1 MRPILS
7 FRLICVAIAAA
18 IACGAVGC
26 GKSEGDASA
35 PPSEEAAPRPP
46 GAKGAPNFV
55 IVMTDDQAI
64 RSLSFMPAVRHLLGE
79 RGMTFTKSFTTTPE
93 CCPARATFLTGQYSH
108 NHGVLSSDP
117 PEGGYAALEDRD
129 NILPVW
135 LQAAGYRTAHVGKYL
150 NGYGIESRGS
160 DPSEVPEGWDS
171 WSAPVNGTED
181 RRYGYTLN
189 IDGGL
194 HDYGEESRAY
204 QTDVFARQ
212 ASAFVRRSAGTRPF
226 FLNVAPTAP
235 HSEGVI
241 PATTPRDPRP
251 APRHL
256 GRLEGTALPQAPSF
270 KTPPGD
276 SVPDAIAHRVERGDE
291 QTSISMLEAGFL
303 GRSESLLAV
312 DEMVRRL
319 VQDLRDTGELDD
331 TIFIFT
337 SDNGFLLGEHGLRG
351 KDVAYEEA
359 VRVPLIVRGPGIDGG
374 ATNASLVAN
383 VDLAPTMLEL
393 AKASP
398 ERKLDGQ
405 SLVGALRGEDSP
417 ARKALLLELLDGREE
432 FQAVRTK
439 RWKLADYAGGGSQ
452 LFDLGKDPYE
462 LKNLAGDP
470 AVADTERD
478 LRQKLRELSDC
489 AGASCR

>member
-1 MRPILS
+1 MRSTLS
-7 FRLICVAIAAA
+7 FRLGCVAIVVA
-18 IACGAVGC
+18 IAGGAASCGQ
-26 GKSEGDASA
+26 SEGEAGA
-35 PPSEEAAPRPP
+35 PRSEEAAPRPP
-46 GAKGAPNFV
+46 SAKGAPNFV

-64 RSLSFMPAVRHLLGE
+64 RSLRFMPAVRHLIGE

-117 PEGGYAALEDRD
+117 PKGGYAALEDKD
-129 NILPVW
+129 NILPAW
-135 LQAAGYRTAHVGKYL
+135 LQVAGYRTGHVGKYL

-160 DPSEVPEGWDS
+160 DPSEVPLGWDS
-171 WSAPVNGTED
+171 WSAPVDGTED

-194 HDYGEESRAY
+194 HDYGEGPRAY

-256 GRLEGTALPQAPSF
+256 GRLEGTALPRTPSF
-270 KTPPGD
+270 KTPPRD
-276 SVPDAIAHRVERGDE
+276 SVPDAIVRRVERGED
-291 QTSISMLEAGFL
+291 QTSISMLESGFL

-312 DEMVRRL
+312 DEMVERL
-319 VQDLRDTGELDD
+319 DRNLRKTGELAD
-331 TIFIFT
+331 TYFIFT
-337 SDNGFLLGEHGLRG
+337 SDNGYLLGEHGLRG

-359 VRVPLIVRGPGIDGG
+359 VRVPLIVRGPGVDAGT
-374 ATNASLVAN
+374 TNASLVAN
-383 VDLAPTMLEL
+383 VDLAPTITDL

-398 ERKLDGQ
+398 ERKLDGR
-405 SLVGALRGEDSP
+405 SLVSTLRGDDSP
-417 ARKALLLELLDGREE
+417 VRESLLLELLDGREE

-439 RWKLADYAGGGSQ
+439 RWKLAKYASGGSQ
-452 LFDLGKDPYE
+452 LFDLDKDPYE

-470 AVADTERD
+470 SVADTERQ
-478 LRQKLRELSDC
+478 LREELRELSDC